1 MQDFEAS
8 DDVATTNIDTIMTA
22 TRIGSLHFTTL
33 NGLKYYLGKIGHVEE
48 LRPVLAENMDATL
61 W

>member
-22 TRIGSLHFTTL
+22 TRIGSLRFTI